1 MRKYRQEVGK
11 VQDLIARLIRCSIPR
26 ETAVFLCRHFLRA
39 GGIVAFEQYVEAV
52 EAECRV
58 EMDQV

>member
-1 MRKYRQEVGK
+1 MQE
-11 VQDLIARLIRCSIPR
+11 LIARLIRCCVPR
-26 ETAVFLCRHFLRA
+26 ETTVFLGRHFLRA
-39 GGIVAFEQYVEAV
+39 GGIVAFEQYVEEV

>member
-1 MRKYRQEVGK
+1 MQE
-11 VQDLIARLIRCSIPR
+11 LIARLIRCAVPR
-26 ETAVFLCRHFLRA
+26 DAAVFLARHFLGE
-39 GGIVAFEQYVEAV
+39 GGIVAFERYVEEV

>member
-1 MRKYRQEVGK
+1 MQE
-11 VQDLIARLIRCSIPR
+11 LIARLIRCAIPR
-26 ETAVFLCRHFLRA
+26 STALFLRDYFLRN

-58 EMDQV
+58 EMEAV